1 MQAVAGSALIIGA
14 GLSGLTTALALANAG
29 WRVRVCEQARVLG
42 EVGAGI
48 TLSPGALRG
57 LASLGLADEILA
69 DSLPVPDIA
78 FLHHR
83 TGELLAGARKADT
96 ANAATEP
103 APASGIPRH
112 IHRADLHAILVRAL
126 HRQDPEMIETGKRLT
141 GVEQGATPVVQF
153 SDGSSRAAQVLIAA
167 DGTRSAVRRLLFD
180 PAPPLFAGQ
189 VAFRCLI
196 PAREA
201 APFLEQGPA
210 AVFIGASRIFNRYLI
225 RSGALLNVIG
235 IAKCDLW
242 PEEGWNVRA
251 TTDEFREQFAGFHPS
266 VLSLIQ
272 LAPAATLIKWG
283 LFVRPPL
290 HEWSSGNVILVG
302 DAAHPILPF
311 LGLGAALA
319 IEDGIVL
326 ARALALTADAPLA
339 FAAFQRARR
348 QRVDAIRTQ
357 SILQGEIIQ
366 ADDPAQS
373 GVRQS
378 PSQNTTLFHYDPC
391 TVPVTLFSQSTS

>member
-1 MQAVAGSALIIGA
+1 MTPVRGTALIIGA
-14 GLSGLTTALALANAG
+14 GLSGLTTALALVHAG

-57 LASLGLADEILA
+57 LASVGLEEEILA
-69 DSLPVPDIA
+69 VSLPVPDIA

-83 TGELLAGARKADT
+83 TGELLAGARNAGARSDAKA
-96 ANAATEP
+96 P
-103 APASGIPRH
+103 GPGSGVPRH

-126 HRQDPEMIETGKRLT
+126 HRLDPQMIETGQRLT
-141 GVEQGATPVVQF
+141 AVQQGATTVAQF
-153 SDGSSRAAQVLIAA
+153 SDGSSREAQVLIAA
-167 DGTRSAVRRLLFD
+167 DGTRSIVRRSLFD
-180 PAPPLFAGQ
+180 AAPPLFAGQ

-196 PAREA
+196 PAHEA
-201 APFLEQGPA
+201 APFLAQGHA

-225 RSGALLNVIG
+225 RHGTLLNVIG

-242 PEEGWNVRA
+242 REEGWNVRA
-251 TTDEFREQFAGFHPS
+251 TPAEFLEQFAGFHPS
-266 VLSLIQ
+266 VLSLIE
-272 LAPAATLIKWG
+272 LAPADSLIKWG

-290 HEWSSGNVILVG
+290 HEWSAGNVILVG

-326 ARALALTADAPLA
+326 ARALALTADVPIA

-348 QRVDAIRTQ
+348 QRVDDIRAQ
-357 SILQGEIIQ
+357 SIRQGEIIQ
-366 ADDPAQS
+366 ADDPARS

-378 PSQNTTLFHYDPC
+378 PSQNTALFDYDPC
-391 TVPVTLFSQSTS
+391 TVPVTLSGQSTS